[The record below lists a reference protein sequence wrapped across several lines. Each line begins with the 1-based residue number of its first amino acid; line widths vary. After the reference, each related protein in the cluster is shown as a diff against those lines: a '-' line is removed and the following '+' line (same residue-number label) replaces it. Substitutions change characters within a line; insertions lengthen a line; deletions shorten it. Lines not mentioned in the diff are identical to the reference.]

1 MQPTLIVLPAGVE
14 RPMLVRR
21 HDGRLEGFFLKDTGV
36 PRSRIV
42 RIVSNDDGQTWGEGP
57 DALVLPDVGGLW
69 GGLEVLGDADDEIHC
84 FLMHDRGSGVFGA
97 PLAGEGVAH
106 EGPYH
111 GKFLDI
117 WHVMSRNGGEA
128 WTEPQRIWEGFT
140 GALNSVIQL
149 RNGRIVLP
157 FAWATGQTWA
167 NRVDTGLDA
176 FSFSGGF
183 YSTVV
188 YSDDAG
194 ETWRQGTRDIKAWAP
209 IPAYGADEP
218 VAIQK
223 LDGRV
228 WMLLRTQTGRLY
240 ESFSDD
246 GAEWSVARPTPLIS
260 SDSPVG
266 LVRLSDKRL
275 VLIWNSCQ
283 RFPYAFGGRHVLH
296 AAISEDDG
304 LTWRGHREVLR
315 DPRRHDPP
323 PTTGDF
329 GTAYPFPVVTND
341 DNVLIV
347 SGQGDDRILMVRLD
361 PGWLYE
367 TRQASDFADGIE
379 DWSIFGTAG
388 VERQPHP
395 DRTGAFAL
403 RLTKQEPG
411 RTSGAVWNFP
421 AGRRGR
427 VQVRLQTAE
436 GAGPFRLSLTDH
448 FSTPFDPQD
457 QYHNTFN
464 VQVDPDGRI
473 AGQPALE
480 AGRWQ
485 TVELAW
491 DTHQDRVCR
500 VSVDGRQ
507 LTTVPQ
513 LHETLGVNYLRV
525 VALAEPHDH
534 AGLWIESA
542 AADVEP

>member
-1 MQPTLIVLPAGVE
+1 MHPTLIALPSGVE

-140 GALNSVIQL
+140 GALNSVVQL

-188 YSDDAG
+188 YSDDSGA
-194 ETWRQGTRDIKAWAP
+194 TWRQGTRDIKAWAP

-223 LDGRV
+223 LDGRA

-283 RFPYAFGGRHVLH
+283 RFPYAYRRTPC
-296 AAISEDDG
+296 AA
-304 LTWRGHREVLR
+304 RGHL
-315 DPRRHDPP
+315 
-323 PTTGDF
+323 
-329 GTAYPFPVVTND
+329 
-341 DNVLIV
+341 
-347 SGQGDDRILMVRLD
+347 
-361 PGWLYE
+361 
-367 TRQASDFADGIE
+367 
-379 DWSIFGTAG
+379 
-388 VERQPHP
+388 
-395 DRTGAFAL
+395 
-403 RLTKQEPG
+403 
-411 RTSGAVWNFP
+411 
-421 AGRRGR
+421 GRRR
-427 VQVRLQTAE
+427 PDLARLPRGAARSAPPRSTAHHRRLWH
-436 GAGPFRLSLTDH
+436 RLSLPGGD
-448 FSTPFDPQD
+448 
-457 QYHNTFN
+457 
-464 VQVDPDGRI
+464 
-473 AGQPALE
+473 E
-480 AGRWQ
+480 
-485 TVELAW
+485 
-491 DTHQDRVCR
+491 
-500 VSVDGRQ
+500 
-507 LTTVPQ
+507 
-513 LHETLGVNYLRV
+513 
-525 VALAEPHDH
+525 
-534 AGLWIESA
+534 
-542 AADVEP
+542 